1 MSGAVR
7 ASCFD
12 ASALLKRY
20 VDEDGS
26 AVVRSY
32 WAREPTKFTTSLCFH
47 EALTLLKVSH
57 FYRKQLD
64 RPQYRRATLD
74 LCAWFAAVSKD
85 IPELSFLSP
94 AGFFAAQRIS
104 ERHDLDLSDAF
115 QIVSLKEGFFSV
127 LSGESQTVLVT
138 GDQALAEAAREEGL
152 RVWNVLTEPPP

>member
-1 MSGAVR
+1 MSRAVR

-26 AVVRSY
+26 EALRSY

-57 FYRKQLD
+57 FYRKLLD
-64 RPQYRRATLD
+64 RRQYRRATVD
-74 LCAWFAAVSKD
+74 LCAWYDAVSKD
-85 IPELSFLSP
+85 IPELSLLSP
-94 AGFFAAQRIS
+94 GVFVAALRIS

-138 GDQALAEAAREEGL
+138 GDQALAEAARAEGL
-152 RVWNVLTEPPP
+152 RVWNVLREPAP